1 MFLTVLPVAPDIL
14 LVRPSSRSVTT
25 ETRSAIAD
33 TKPCSCSPSRFN
45 PSWPA
50 RDSAPP
56 LSCELV
62 LVAISTSPSTC
73 WRGTP
78 STPRGPGYW
87 LFRLLVSGCLLLLR
101 FVGGLFDFF
110 ALFLFVLV
118 SGLFG
123 FFALFL
129 FVLVSGLFGF
139 FALFLFVL
147 VSGLFGFFALFLFV
161 LVSGLFGFFALFLFV
176 LVSGLFGFFALFLF
190 VLVSGLFDFFAL
202 FLFVLVSGLF
212 DFFALFLF
220 VLVSGLFGFFALFLL
235 ELGDLDLDSERLH
248 DLSRGGCDPRCANNR
263 CDCGEDTTD
272 AFGVDIE
279 LACHFEVHHIREQG
293 GIDRDERS
301 DANKHECFRVEARCG
316 HRVGCHV
323 CEKIENRSL
332 SSRFSHGASFRSDER
347 SSGQDRTHRPEPQRS
362 PSPQL
367 RQANSSHRPLQGIN
381 RHSGVFTNGWEQDAD
396 SRGVGIDDKSG

>member
-87 LFRLLVSGCLLLLR
+87 LFRLLVSGCLLLL
-101 FVGGLFDFF
+101 
-110 ALFLFVLV
+110 VLV
-118 SGLFG
+118 GGLFG

-129 FVLVSGLFGF
+129 FVLVGGLFGF

-147 VSGLFGFFALFLFV
+147 VGGLFGFFA
-161 LVSGLFGFFALFLFV
+161 
-176 LVSGLFGFFALFLF
+176 
-190 VLVSGLFDFFAL
+190 
-202 FLFVLVSGLF
+202 
-212 DFFALFLF
+212 
-220 VLVSGLFGFFALFLL
+220 FFALFLL

-248 DLSRGGCDPRCANNR
+248 ELSRGGCDPRCANNR

-279 LACHFEVHHIREQG
+279 LACHFEVHHIREQW

-323 CEKIENRSL
+323 CEKIENRGL

>member
-1 MFLTVLPVAPDIL
+1 MFLTVLPVAPDIF
-14 LVRPSSRSVTT
+14 LVLSSSRSVTT

-33 TKPCSCSPSRFN
+33 TNPCSCSPSRFN

-62 LVAISTSPSTC
+62 LVAISASPSTC

-78 STPRGPGYW
+78 SAPRGPGYW

-101 FVGGLFDFF
+101 FVGGLFGFF
-110 ALFLFVLV
+110 ALLLFVLV
-118 SGLFG
+118 GGLFG

-129 FVLVSGLFGF
+129 FVLVGGLFGF
-139 FALFLFVL
+139 FALFLLVL
-147 VSGLFGFFALFLFV
+147 VG
-161 LVSGLFGFFALFLFV
+161 
-176 LVSGLFGFFALFLF
+176 
-190 VLVSGLFDFFAL
+190 
-202 FLFVLVSGLF
+202 
-212 DFFALFLF
+212 
-220 VLVSGLFGFFALFLL
+220 GLFGFFALFLL

-323 CEKIENRSL
+323 CEKIENRGL

-367 RQANSSHRPLQGIN
+367 RQANSRSPPTARYQQTFRWSSLMAGSKMLTAEVLALTTRVDRHVAARTPLVRVAVSVLKVNEWIAGQLI
-381 RHSGVFTNGWEQDAD
+381 
-396 SRGVGIDDKSG
+396 

>member
-118 SGLFG
+118 SGLF
-123 FFALFL
+123 
-129 FVLVSGLFGF
+129 
-139 FALFLFVL
+139 
-147 VSGLFGFFALFLFV
+147 
-161 LVSGLFGFFALFLFV
+161 
-176 LVSGLFGFFALFLF
+176 
-190 VLVSGLFDFFAL
+190 DFFAL

-220 VLVSGLFGFFALFLL
+220 VLVGGLFGFFALFLL

-248 DLSRGGCDPRCANNR
+248 DLSCGGCDPRCADDR
-263 CDCGEDTTD
+263 CDCGEDTTN

-279 LACHFEVHHIREQG
+279 LARDFEVHQIRERG
-293 GIDRDERS
+293 GINGDERS
-301 DANKHECFRVEARCG
+301 DANKHECFRVETRCG
-316 HRVGCHV
+316 HRVCCHV
-323 CEKIENRSL
+323 CEKVEDRGL

-347 SSGQDRTHRPEPQRS
+347 SLGQFSVRFDPERRAVAS
-362 PSPQL
+362 PKLGESASRALLGSIYP
-367 RQANSSHRPLQGIN
+367 SHR
-381 RHSGVFTNGWEQDAD
+381 A
-396 SRGVGIDDKSG
+396 

>member
-25 ETRSAIAD
+25 VTPRSATAD
-33 TKPCSCSPSRFN
+33 TKPCSCSPIRFN
-45 PSWPA
+45 PSWLA
-50 RDSAPP
+50 RDSAPS
-56 LSCELV
+56 LSCVLV
-62 LVAISTSPSTC
+62 LVVGISASPSTC

-78 STPRGPGYW
+78 SAPRGPSYW
-87 LFRLLVSGCLLLLR
+87 LFGLLVSGCLLLLR
-101 FVGGLFDFF
+101 FVGGLF
-110 ALFLFVLV
+110 
-118 SGLFG
+118 G

-129 FVLVSGLFGF
+129 FVLVGGLFGF
-139 FALFLFVL
+139 FALLLLRFV
-147 VSGLFGFFALFLFV
+147 G
-161 LVSGLFGFFALFLFV
+161 
-176 LVSGLFGFFALFLF
+176 
-190 VLVSGLFDFFAL
+190 
-202 FLFVLVSGLF
+202 
-212 DFFALFLF
+212 
-220 VLVSGLFGFFALFLL
+220 GLFGFFALFLL
-235 ELGDLDLDSERLH
+235 VLVGGVFGLIALFLLEVDDLDLASERLH

-301 DANKHECFRVEARCG
+301 DANKHECFRVETRCG

-323 CEKIENRSL
+323 CEKIENRGL

-367 RQANSSHRPLQGIN
+367 RQANSQSPPTARYQQTFRWSSLMAGSKMLTAEVLALTTRVDRHVAARTPLV
-381 RHSGVFTNGWEQDAD
+381 R
-396 SRGVGIDDKSG
+396 

>member
-118 SGLFG
+118 G
-123 FFALFL
+123 
-129 FVLVSGLFGF
+129 
-139 FALFLFVL
+139 
-147 VSGLFGFFALFLFV
+147 
-161 LVSGLFGFFALFLFV
+161 GLFGFFALFLFV

-202 FLFVLVSGLF
+202 FLSVLV
-212 DFFALFLF
+212 D
-220 VLVSGLFGFFALFLL
+220 GLFGFFALFLL

-301 DANKHECFRVEARCG
+301 DANKHEGFRVEARCG

-323 CEKIENRSL
+323 CEKIENRGL

>member
-50 RDSAPP
+50 RDSALP

-101 FVGGLFDFF
+101 FV
-110 ALFLFVLV
+110 

-129 FVLVSGLFGF
+129 FVLVSGLFG
-139 FALFLFVL
+139 
-147 VSGLFGFFALFLFV
+147 
-161 LVSGLFGFFALFLFV
+161 
-176 LVSGLFGFFALFLF
+176 
-190 VLVSGLFDFFAL
+190 
-202 FLFVLVSGLF
+202 
-212 DFFALFLF
+212 FFALFLF

-279 LACHFEVHHIREQG
+279 LACHFEVHHIREQV

-323 CEKIENRSL
+323 CEKIENRGL
-332 SSRFSHGASFRSDER
+332 SS
-347 SSGQDRTHRPEPQRS
+347 
-362 PSPQL
+362 
-367 RQANSSHRPLQGIN
+367 
-381 RHSGVFTNGWEQDAD
+381 
-396 SRGVGIDDKSG
+396 

>member
-62 LVAISTSPSTC
+62 LVAISASPSTC

-101 FVGGLFDFF
+101 FV
-110 ALFLFVLV
+110 

-129 FVLVSGLFGF
+129 FVLVSGLFD
-139 FALFLFVL
+139 
-147 VSGLFGFFALFLFV
+147 
-161 LVSGLFGFFALFLFV
+161 FFALFLFV

-220 VLVSGLFGFFALFLL
+220 VLVDGLFGFFALFLL

-323 CEKIENRSL
+323 CEKIENRGL